1 MVKMENQARL
11 FKDDE
16 ILSWITEI
24 TDNEIDEVHK
34 KSLVPFYDQLFIEGA
49 GSHLKDHTGK
59 EFLDCTAQAWT
70 CNIGFA
76 NPDVAFAVSEQLK
89 RLTHVRYGFPT
100 IPRIKF
106 IHKLASITPGNLK
119 KIAVNAM
126 GGGAAIE
133 AALRLAMLNKPEAE
147 HFFTFTRA
155 YHGSSLATMTLSTRF
170 AGVTRFRPWGFDRVS
185 KIPFPY
191 CYRCPMGQ
199 ENEKTCHLECLELVK
214 HMIEY
219 GSVDKVC
226 GILMEPMQAPGGHI
240 PAPEKYLQELRK
252 YTQKNDLFLIFDESQ
267 VFTRIG
273 YWFAS
278 DYYDGVVPDITCLTK
293 AVGGGLPMGVTIARD
308 DLTGFNAAEEH
319 STFGANPLMF
329 ASGLVFLNYIEKADV
344 LKNTREQGDYLTS
357 KLRQLQKKYEVIG
370 DVRCPGL
377 FIGVELVTDPDTKEP
392 GNGLCS
398 DLIEEATN
406 QGVIFGHAAPIS
418 SDSGKLFRNVCK
430 IKPPLIITREDS
442 DHILEVFENSLNEAI
457 DYM

>member
-1 MVKMENQARL
+1 MVKMEHQTRL

-16 ILSWITEI
+16 ILSWITDI
-24 TDNEIDEVHK
+24 TDDEIDEVHK
-34 KSLVPFYDQLFIEGA
+34 KSLVPFYDQLFLEGHGA
-49 GSHLKDHTGK
+49 YLKDHTGK

-76 NPDVAFAVSEQLK
+76 NPDVAFAVGEQLK

-100 IPRIKF
+100 IPRVKF
-106 IHKLASITPGNLK
+106 IHKLVTITPGKLK
-119 KIAVNAM
+119 KIAVNNM

-133 AALRLAMLNKPEAE
+133 AALRLAMINKPDAE
-147 HFFTFTRA
+147 HFYTFTRG

-170 AGVTRFRPWGFDRVS
+170 AGVTRFRPWGFDKVS

-199 ENEKTCHLECLELVK
+199 KSEKTCHLECLELAK

-226 GILMEPMQAPGGHI
+226 GILMEPLQGPGGHI
-240 PAPEKYLQELRK
+240 PAPKRYVQELQK
-252 YTQKNDLFLIFDESQ
+252 FTQKNDIFLIWDESQ

-273 YWFAS
+273 YWFS
-278 DYYDGVVPDITCLTK
+278 SEYYNGVVPDITCLTK
-293 AVGGGLPMGVTIARD
+293 AVGGGLPMGVTIARE
-308 DLTGFNAAEEH
+308 DLVGFNPTEEH

-329 ASGLVFLNYIEKADV
+329 VSGLVFLNYVEKADL

-357 KLRQLQKKYEVIG
+357 KLEQLQRKYEFIG
-370 DVRCPGL
+370 DIRGPGL
-377 FIGVELVTDPDTKEP
+377 FIGVELVKDPETKEP
-392 GNGLCS
+392 GNALCS
-398 DLIEEATN
+398 DLIEEAMD
-406 QGVIFGHAAPIS
+406 QGVIFGHSAPIS
-418 SDSGKLFRNVCK
+418 SDSGMLFRNIVK

-442 DHILEVFENSLNEAI
+442 DHIVTVFESALEEAL
-457 DYM
+457 DYL